1 MMIYTKARKWFFVI
15 LACGLL
21 TTVSFGD
28 ISKERTQ
35 AEYQK
40 SLTITVKALKDV
52 YEPGEPVPLV
62 VAIANHG
69 SEPVYI
75 SLPGPYVI
83 DPYIEVKDANGVR
96 IMGDPVPTPPPSPP
110 HYYMEKEGKR
120 IYVVPVF
127 KIGGPEVILELIP
140 DAIERY
146 HKHLS
151 EGNYYITAIATEAP
165 YDKSSLIFRQDF
177 PNQLWVE
184 PQPGVLQLELQSNT
198 VKIQIRR
205 KPATERPK
213 PLLFAWPSFLIGVAA
228 GIAIIGVVLLL
239 RKKAC
244 SRGKSRAT

>member
-1 MMIYTKARKWFFVI
+1 MMIYTKARKWFFVF
-15 LACGLL
+15 LTWMLL
-21 TTVSFGD
+21 TAASFAD
-28 ISKERTQ
+28 TPEETTAQSQKRLSIS
-35 AEYQK
+35 
-40 SLTITVKALKDV
+40 IKALKDV
-52 YEPGEPVPLV
+52 YKPGEPVPLV
-62 VAIANHG
+62 LAIANHG
-69 SEPVYI
+69 GEAIYI
-75 SLPGPYVI
+75 HKLN
-83 DPYIEVKDANGVR
+83 PYIEIKDTNSVR

-151 EGNYYITAIATEAP
+151 EGNYYLRANATKAVYHE
-165 YDKSSLIFRQDF
+165 SSLIFRQDF

-205 KPATERPK
+205 KPAAERPK
-213 PLLFAWPSFLIGVAA
+213 PLLFAWPSFLTGAAA

-239 RKKAC
+239 RKKAS